1 MTRRIESYE
10 DFVQQWDDT
19 LAFLREQGM
28 DNGFYRIG
36 DFITADGVTG
46 YSIAG
51 LFYTALNERKNEK
64 GDKNDQD

>member
-19 LAFLREQGM
+19 LTFLREQGL

-51 LFYTALNERKNEK
+51 LFYEALK
-64 GDKNDQD
+64 GDKKGEKNDQD

>member
-1 MTRRIESYE
+1 MDRRIESYE

-28 DNGFYRIG
+28 DNGFYRSG

-51 LFYTALNERKNEK
+51 LYDKALKGEK
-64 GDKNDQD
+64 E

>member
-1 MTRRIESYE
+1 MVRRIKSYE

-19 LAFLREQGM
+19 LTFLREQGM
-28 DNGFYRIG
+28 NNGFYRSG

-51 LFYTALNERKNEK
+51 LYNEALK
-64 GDKNDQD
+64 GEKNDQD

>member
-10 DFVQQWDDT
+10 DFVQHWDDT
-19 LAFLREQGM
+19 LAFLREQGL

-36 DFITADGVTG
+36 DFITADGVRG

-51 LFYTALNERKNEK
+51 LYNEALK
-64 GDKNDQD
+64 GESNDQD

>member
-51 LFYTALNERKNEK
+51 LYNEALKGEKN
-64 GDKNDQD
+64 NDQD

>member
-19 LAFLREQGM
+19 LAFLRKQGM

-36 DFITADGVTG
+36 DFITADGVSG

-51 LFYTALNERKNEK
+51 LYNETLKEV
-64 GDKNDQD
+64 KNDQD

>member
-19 LAFLREQGM
+19 LTFLREQGM
-28 DNGFYRIG
+28 DNGYYRIG
-36 DFITADGVTG
+36 DFITNDGVCG

-51 LFYTALNERKNEK
+51 LYNETLKEV
-64 GDKNDQD
+64 KNDQD